1 MLLSEDKSQFGM
13 GKQGRIQ
20 DFLKRGLTPP
30 GGFGGMHFGSSLT
43 TKYQD
48 QNSDVHT

>member
-1 MLLSEDKSQFGM
+1 MLLSEHKSQFGM

-30 GGFGGMHFGSSLT
+30 GGFGGMSRGHAFWGQFNNKISGPE
-43 TKYQD
+43 Q
-48 QNSDVHT
+48 